1 MSAVE
6 VIEQIKA
13 LPIEE
18 QRRVAEFVRTLDTS
32 FSRAEAERAIRYADD
47 EPVRAAG
54 DRVAERYPETFRKLA
69 E

>member
-13 LPIEE
+13 LPPEE
-18 QRRVAEFVRTLDTS
+18 KARVVEFVHQLETELS
-32 FSRAEAERAIRYADD
+32 APPAS
-47 EPVRAAG
+47 VRFATPEQAQAAG
-54 DRVAERYPETFRKLA
+54 REIVKQYEVVFQKLA

>member
-13 LPIEE
+13 LPPHE
-18 QRRVAEFVRTLDTS
+18 QERVVEFVEKTKAAAGANNSRETTAEF
-32 FSRAEAERAIRYADD
+32 RAMVDQIFDRYD
-47 EPVRAAG
+47 PL
-54 DRVAERYPETFRKLA
+54 FRKLA

>member
-18 QRRVAEFVRTLDTS
+18 QRRVAEFVRTLDT
-32 FSRAEAERAIRYADD
+32 FSRAEAERAIRYADN
-47 EPVRAAG
+47 ESVKAAG
-54 DRVAERYPETFRKLA
+54 DRIAERYPETFRKLA